1 MRGGEVISLYLHDSY
16 LIETRIISIKMNFN
30 GGSQTVLGDLFYL
43 SDLPSML
50 IVGIEIVSWFEF
62 AIKIIGFEL

>member
-1 MRGGEVISLYLHDSY
+1 
-16 LIETRIISIKMNFN
+16 MNFN